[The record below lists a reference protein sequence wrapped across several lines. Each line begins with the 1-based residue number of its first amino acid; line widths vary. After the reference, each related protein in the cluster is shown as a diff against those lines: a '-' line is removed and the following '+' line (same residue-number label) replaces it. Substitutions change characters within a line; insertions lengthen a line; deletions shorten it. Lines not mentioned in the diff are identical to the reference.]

1 MSSPTE
7 TITITAMAPDRFA
20 RLEVTMGT
28 HGLQMKGNNGEV
40 RKLGADVE
48 YGYDPAT
55 QVLTLIVKHGPHL
68 KNFDAFC
75 AELKAWVEA
84 QA

>member
-1 MSSPTE
+1 MGSPVE
-7 TITITAMAPDRFA
+7 TITITAMPADRFA

-28 HGLQMKGNNGEV
+28 HGLQMKGNSGEV
-40 RKLGADVE
+40 KKLGADVD
-48 YGYDPAT
+48 YAYDSAT
-55 QVLTLIVKHGPHL
+55 QVLTLTVKHGPHL